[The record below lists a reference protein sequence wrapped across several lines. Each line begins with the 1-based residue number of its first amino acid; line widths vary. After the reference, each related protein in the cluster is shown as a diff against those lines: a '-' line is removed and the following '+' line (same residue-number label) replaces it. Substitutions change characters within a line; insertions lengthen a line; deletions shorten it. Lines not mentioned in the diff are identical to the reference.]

1 MGDIVREMKL
11 PYYWKEPLFRACGGQ
26 KGKSIS
32 IFTLGATWKNICS
45 NRFDPESQVFP
56 KIFIFFKY
64 IPLIANVLADTWE
77 TRFYHTLRSCT
88 VDNGCRRNTSR
99 TRIPSICPR
108 ISLQVNFRFFNPG
121 LLSYFNRYTADKKSS
136 RHGWRGASAPFCST
150 QLFSALNIFQNFT
163 LFQNFVNII
172 TCYRM
177 LSFKGKENQK

>member
-11 PYYWKEPLFRACGGQ
+11 PYYWKEPLFRACGGK

-45 NRFDPESQVFP
+45 NRFDPESQVFS
-56 KIFIFFKY
+56 KFALSFI
-64 IPLIANVLADTWE
+64 IPLIANVLTDTWE

-108 ISLQVNFRFFNPG
+108 ISLKVTYRFLNPG
-121 LLSYFNRYTADKKSS
+121 LPSYLKN
-136 RHGWRGASAPFCST
+136 
-150 QLFSALNIFQNFT
+150 NF
-163 LFQNFVNII
+163 
-172 TCYRM
+172 
-177 LSFKGKENQK
+177 